1 MFVNFF
7 EGRVPCW
14 RWACVRRRSGHS
26 DWIWIQDERV
36 VKGTCD
42 TLLMSW
48 EDVDRTTESSVVEMK
63 LQT

>member
-26 DWIWIQDERV
+26 DWNWIQEERV
-36 VKGTCD
+36 VKGTGD
-42 TLLMSW
+42 TLLCV
-48 EDVDRTTESSVVEMK
+48 EDFDRTTESSVVEMK